1 MKRVGQEISENVIN
15 EAVNVI
21 MDSIVKTKK
30 NVEEVY
36 QEVKELIDEQVK
48 GAIQVA
54 MDSVME
60 ADNEGN
66 SEVIKESGVRRMKNG
81 MDAIDKWL
89 YSSGLSFKEIVELEE
104 FWESILKMGAS
115 GVSGQAIR
123 DYGYKKLDE
132 YRDWYKMGD
141 EEYLICKVAIDGAA
155 EYVDEYD
162 KLAEQAE
169 KELRKKYPWLYK

>member
-1 MKRVGQEISENVIN
+1 MRKVGQEISDEVIN
-15 EAVNVI
+15 GAVNVI
-21 MDSIVKTKK
+21 MDSIVKTKQ

-36 QEVKELIDEQVK
+36 QEVKEIIDEQVK
-48 GAIQVA
+48 GAVQVA
-54 MDSVME
+54 IDSVME
-60 ADNEGN
+60 AGNEEN
-66 SEVIKESGVRRMKNG
+66 SEVKKESEVRRMKNG

-89 YSSGLSFKEIVELEE
+89 YSSGLSFKEIAELKE
-104 FWESILKMGAS
+104 FWESILKMGVS
-115 GVSGQAIR
+115 GVNGQAIR

-141 EEYLICKVAIDGAA
+141 EEYLICKAAIDGAA

-169 KELRKKYPWLYK
+169 KELRKKYPWLYD